1 MRNIRKQQVKQRRK
15 ARGLVLLTIGVL
27 LFVYISLSLVFG
39 DSGLLRY
46 LELKTT
52 VNSILAENSKI
63 EEQNKEIDSQIESL
77 KKDPDLI
84 EELAREHGLT
94 REGELIYKYEEGQ

>member
-15 ARGLVLLTIGVL
+15 MTGLVFLTLGIL

-39 DSGLLRY
+39 DSGLLKY
-46 LELKTT
+46 LELEAT
-52 VNSILAENSKI
+52 VNSMLAENRKI
-63 EEQNKEIDSQIESL
+63 EEQNKGIDSQIESL

-84 EELAREHGLT
+84 EELARERGLT

>member
-1 MRNIRKQQVKQRRK
+1 MRNIRKQQVKQSRK
-15 ARGLVLLTIGVL
+15 LRSLVFFTIGIL

-46 LELKTT
+46 WELKDT
-52 VNSILAENSKI
+52 VNSMIAENRKI
-63 EEQNKEIDSQIESL
+63 EDQNKEIDSQIESL
-77 KKDPDLI
+77 KKDPDII

>member
-1 MRNIRKQQVKQRRK
+1 MRNIRKQQVRQRRK
-15 ARGLVLLTIGVL
+15 ARGLVLLTLGIL

-46 LELKTT
+46 MELKAT
-52 VNSILAENSKI
+52 VNNIVAENRKI
-63 EEQNKEIDSQIESL
+63 EEQNLEINSQIESL
-77 KKDPDLI
+77 KKDPELI

>member
-15 ARGLVLLTIGVL
+15 ARGLVLLTLGIL

-46 LELKTT
+46 LELKAT